1 VFYFTPF
8 HKSTYICRAIKHII
22 PITMKRSIQLF
33 LISVAYL
40 LAMASC
46 QDNEDYNVYA
56 DNDIWCC
63 KPSKATENVD
73 VFYIVSTNIMHSYKP
88 DGSETFLSVLDEKD
102 KATLATEINY
112 IHESMF
118 PKKVNF
124 YAPYYHQ
131 VTMAAVESV
140 SKKEMAVI
148 YAKAT
153 KEVLDAFNYY
163 MDNFNQGRPFILAG
177 YSQGAIQVKNI
188 VAQMPKEQLS
198 RMVVAYVMGYGITNE
213 QMANP
218 NFKMATGATDTGVT
232 LSFTSLANIDAKY
245 SPINNTDACINP
257 VNWHTDSTPAEF
269 EYDGETLTS
278 HVDEE
283 HHVVIVDGF
292 HYEKHKTQEWSVN
305 PWSKENY
312 HNFEIYFYAPSIRQ
326 NALDRIDAM
335 VNAK

>member
-1 VFYFTPF
+1 MYNTKF
-8 HKSTYICRAIKHII
+8 SD
-22 PITMKRSIQLF
+22 MKRVILPT
-33 LISVAYL
+33 LLSVAFL
-40 LAMASC
+40 MTLDSC
-46 QDNEDYNVYA
+46 QKAEECAGFA
-56 DNDIWCC
+56 DNKMWCC
-63 KPSKATENVD
+63 KPSEATEKTD

-88 DGSETFLSVLDEKD
+88 DGSESFIAVLDDKE

-118 PKKVNF
+118 PEKVNF

-131 VTMAAVESV
+131 VTMAAIESV
-140 SKKEMAVI
+140 SEKEIAELF
-148 YAKAT
+148 AKAT
-153 KEVLDAFNYY
+153 NEVLEAFNYY
-163 MDNFNQGRPFILAG
+163 MDNLNQGRPFILAG
-177 YSQGAIQVKNI
+177 YSQGSIQVKNI
-188 VAQMPKEQLS
+188 VAQLPKEQLS
-198 RMVVAYVMGYGITNE
+198 RMVVAYMMGYGIKNE